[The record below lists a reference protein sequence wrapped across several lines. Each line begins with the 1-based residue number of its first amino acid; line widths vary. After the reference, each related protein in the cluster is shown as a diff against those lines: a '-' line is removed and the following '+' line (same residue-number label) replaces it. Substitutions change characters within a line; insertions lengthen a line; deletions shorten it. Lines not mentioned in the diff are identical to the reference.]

1 MKNLKNILKE
11 TIKELDKKY
20 TKLSIS
26 LLLVFTIFGA
36 FTPLIIDTNDFKL
49 TVLSTVVFIVMVTAT
64 FPVLIAFLEVIDKYK
79 QDMILSKKSIASLF
93 VKNAKHEDVNF
104 TLVSLVLSF
113 IYVGL
118 LVVTNSVYPMGIII
132 WLVTVLCFLLGWD

>member
-36 FTPLIIDTNDFKL
+36 FTPLIINQSDFKL
-49 TVLSTVVFIVMVTAT
+49 TVLSEVLFIIMITAT
-64 FPVLIAFLEVIDKYK
+64 FPVLIAFLGVLDKYK
-79 QDMILSKKSIASLF
+79 KDMIFSKKSIAALF